1 MNPQKRLIAIE
12 GLDGSGKATQTRIL
26 YDHLLSMN
34 IPART
39 VSFPVYESRSSTL
52 VKMYLQGEIS
62 MDPYGVNAYGAS
74 SFYAADRYISF
85 LKDWKEDYNKGT
97 SILCDRYVCSNIIH
111 QMTKLNKS
119 EWDYF
124 IDWLFDYEHSKL
136 GLPIPSA
143 TIFLN
148 MELETSQRLMN
159 VRYNNDL
166 TKKDIHEKDVK
177 YLEVCREAAM
187 YALKKLGWI
196 EIKCCHNM
204 EPLSFDSISENIWL
218 TIKDLFE
225 ENCYNDIN
233 LK

>member
-1 MNPQKRLIAIE
+1 MNPQNRLIAIE
-12 GLDGSGKATQTRIL
+12 GLDGSGKATQTRLL
-26 YDHLLSMN
+26 YERLLNMN

-39 VSFPVYESRSSTL
+39 VSFPVYDSTSSAL
-52 VKMYLQGEIS
+52 VKMYLNGEIT

-85 LKDWKEDYNKGT
+85 IKDWRKDYNAGMA
-97 SILCDRYVCSNIIH
+97 ILCDRYVCSNLIH
-111 QMTKLNKS
+111 QMTKLDKS
-119 EWDYF
+119 EWDSF

-136 GLPIPSA
+136 GLPIPSS

-159 VRYNNDL
+159 VRYGNDI

-196 EIKCCHNM
+196 EIKCCKDM
-204 EPLSFDSISENIWL
+204 EPLSFDCISSMIWESL
-218 TIKDLFE
+218 EGLFKE
-225 ENCYNDIN
+225 G
-233 LK
+233 